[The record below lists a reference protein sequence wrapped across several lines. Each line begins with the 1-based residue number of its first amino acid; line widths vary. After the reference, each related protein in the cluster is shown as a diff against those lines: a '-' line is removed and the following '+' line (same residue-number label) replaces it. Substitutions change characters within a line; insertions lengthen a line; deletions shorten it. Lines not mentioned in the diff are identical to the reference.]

1 MAGLS
6 IRDHKTR
13 HQNSGDDEISVAGL
27 SGTLADD
34 QHVID
39 SEALAAA
46 EAGAVS
52 VATADKLVKRDA
64 QGQAAFAAPAAAG
77 DVLIK
82 GTRVTIA
89 ELPALIDEK
98 IWVGTGGNVEERAVY
113 TDAKALAAAIAGGLL
128 GVQVKLKAETKNLE
142 DSSGDIEYTGYGFTP
157 SGLIIIG
164 HRDNYWGSIGIS
176 NPARSSQ
183 CFYQNAAVNDIAIEN
198 TIAHLCT
205 TNATTYQDAVV
216 ASYDADGF
224 TLTWAKN
231 GVLSG
236 TANLIVI
243 AFK

>member
-52 VATADKLVKRDA
+52 VATANKLVKRDA
-64 QGQAAFAAPAAAG
+64 QGQAAFAAPGAAG
-77 DVLIK
+77 EALIK

-98 IWVGTGGNVEERAVY
+98 IWVGTGGNVEERDVPSARTFHPLIPAAFSECAEASTWEDWDLSAICPEGAYTVEVLVAIRVNGNATVGVRKDISEGDRFMALHGDNAVNIY
-113 TDAKALAAAIAGGLL
+113 PFTITCLLTAARHIERYAGGS
-128 GVQVKLKAETKNLE
+128 A
-142 DSSGDIEYTGYGFTP
+142 GYGEF
-157 SGLIIIG
+157 SIVG
-164 HRDNYWGSIGIS
+164 YWI
-176 NPARSSQ
+176 
-183 CFYQNAAVNDIAIEN
+183 
-198 TIAHLCT
+198 
-205 TNATTYQDAVV
+205 
-216 ASYDADGF
+216 
-224 TLTWAKN
+224 
-231 GVLSG
+231 
-236 TANLIVI
+236 
-243 AFK
+243 